1 MTTGYQKRIAQ
12 GWGAAMGRTVFW
24 LGLTFALSASS
35 AYAEKSS
42 DFFSS
47 YKQYNDAG
55 KAFLD
60 KIDPKT
66 GPIDLAEGIH
76 LDLKG
81 KFYFL
86 NKKDAVSVLTEAW
99 GNPPDAGSDA
109 IGMIFPSNYD
119 PIADNNWGI
128 ELRWEKIGYVDD
140 GDAASI
146 NYTELLSSMKADTL
160 SGNDQRVKDGFP
172 PITLIGWAS
181 PPVYDAVNKRLHWAK
196 ELQFGNDAVHTL
208 NYDVRFLGREGVF
221 VMSYIANVEQLP
233 EIKQSLDEVLG
244 LAGFSAGKRYTDFLP
259 GTDTVAA
266 VGIGG
271 LIAGKLAAKAGLLAV
286 ALIALKKF
294 GLILLVPL
302 AGLWR
307 LIRGNRKASS

>member
-1 MTTGYQKRIAQ
+1 
-12 GWGAAMGRTVFW
+12 MGRTAFW
-24 LGLTFALSASS
+24 LGLTLALSASP
-35 AYAEKSS
+35 ALAEKPS
-42 DFFSS
+42 DFFKS
-47 YKQYNDAG
+47 YQEYSDAG

-66 GPIDLAEGIH
+66 GVVDLPEGIH
-76 LDLKG
+76 LDLKD

-86 NKKDAVSVLTEAW
+86 DKKDTTSVLTEAW
-99 GNPPDAGSDA
+99 GNPPDSASDA
-109 IGMIFPSNYD
+109 LGMIFPVKYD

-140 GDAASI
+140 SDAASI
-146 NYTELLSSMKADTL
+146 DYTELLSSIQADTL

-172 PITLIGWAS
+172 PIKLIGWAS
-181 PPVYDAVNKRLHWAK
+181 PPVYDFVHKRLHWAK
-196 ELQFGNDAVHTL
+196 DLQFGDDTVHTL

-221 VMSYIANVEQLP
+221 VMSYIAKVEQLP

-244 LAGFSAGKRYTDFLP
+244 LADFNTGKKYTDFLP

-271 LIAGKLAAKAGLLAV
+271 LIAGKLAAKAGFLVV

-307 LIRGNRKASS
+307 FIRGNKTSS

>member
-1 MTTGYQKRIAQ
+1 MN
-12 GWGAAMGRTVFW
+12 RTVFW
-24 LGLTFALSASS
+24 LGLTLALSA
-35 AYAEKSS
+35 APAFAEKSS
-42 DFFSS
+42 EFFKS
-47 YKQYNDAG
+47 YQQYNDAG

-60 KIDPKT
+60 KIEPRT
-66 GPIDLAEGIH
+66 GAIDLAEGVH

-86 NKKDAVSVLTEAW
+86 DKKDTASVLTEAW
-99 GNPPDAGSDA
+99 GNPPDAGAGSV
-109 IGMIFPSNYD
+109 GMIFPASLD
-119 PIADNNWGI
+119 PIAENNWGI

-140 GDAASI
+140 SDAASI
-146 NYTELLSSMKADTL
+146 DYAELLRSMQEDTL
-160 SGNDQRVKDGFP
+160 SANDQRVKDGFQP
-172 PITLIGWAS
+172 VTLIGWAS

-196 ELQFGNDAVHTL
+196 ELQFGTDAVHTL

-221 VMSYIANVEQLP
+221 VMSYIATVEQLP
-233 EIKQSLDEVLG
+233 EIRQSLDEVLG
-244 LAGFSAGKRYTDFLP
+244 LATFSPGKKYVDFRPGF
-259 GTDTVAA
+259 DTVAA

-294 GLILLVPL
+294 GVILLVPL

-307 LIRGNRKASS
+307 LIRRNRDASS

>member
-1 MTTGYQKRIAQ
+1 
-12 GWGAAMGRTVFW
+12 MGRTFFW
-24 LGLTFALSASS
+24 LGLVLAFSICPAF
-35 AYAEKSS
+35 AEKSA
-42 DFFSS
+42 DFFKS
-47 YKQYNDAG
+47 YQQYNDAG

-66 GPIDLAEGIH
+66 GAIDLAEGVH
-76 LDLKG
+76 LDLKD

-86 NKKDAVSVLTEAW
+86 NKKDTASVLTEAW
-99 GNPPDAGSDA
+99 GNPPDAASESL
-109 IGMIFPSNYD
+109 GMIFPVSND
-119 PIADNNWGI
+119 PIAENNWGI

-140 GDAASI
+140 SEAGSI
-146 NYTELLSSMKADTL
+146 DYNELLRNMRADTL
-160 SGNDQRVKDGFP
+160 SGDDQRVKDGYS

-221 VMSYIANVEQLP
+221 VMSYIATVDQLP
-233 EIKQSLDEVLG
+233 EIKQSLDEVLD
-244 LAGFSAGKRYTDFLP
+244 LAVFKPGKTYLDFRP
-259 GTDTVAA
+259 GVDTVAA
-266 VGIGG
+266 IGIGG
-271 LIAGKLAAKAGLLAV
+271 LIAGKLAAKAGFLVV

-294 GLILLVPL
+294 GIFLLIPL

-307 LIRGNRKASS
+307 FIRGNRTTS

>member
-1 MTTGYQKRIAQ
+1 
-12 GWGAAMGRTVFW
+12 MGRTASW
-24 LGLTFALSASS
+24 LGLALALSACP
-35 AYAEKSS
+35 AFAEKSS
-42 DFFSS
+42 DFFKS
-47 YKQYNDAG
+47 YQQYNDAG

-60 KIDPKT
+60 KINPKT
-66 GPIDLAEGIH
+66 GAIDLAEGVH
-76 LDLKG
+76 LDLKD

-86 NKKDAVSVLTEAW
+86 DKKDTGLVLTEAW
-99 GNPPDAGSDA
+99 GNPADAGSDA
-109 IGMIFPSNYD
+109 VGMIFPNKYD

-128 ELRWEKIGYVDD
+128 ELRWEKIGHVDD
-140 GDAASI
+140 SDAASI
-146 NYTELLSSMKADTL
+146 DYGDLLRSMQADTL
-160 SGNDQRVKDGFP
+160 SGNGQRVKDGYP
-172 PITLIGWAS
+172 PVTLIGWAS

-196 ELQFGNDAVHTL
+196 DLQFGSDAVHTL

-221 VMSYIANVEQLP
+221 VMSYIAKVEQLP

-244 LAGFSAGKRYTDFLP
+244 LADFNTGKKYTDFLP

-307 LIRGNRKASS
+307 LIRGNRGASS

>member
-1 MTTGYQKRIAQ
+1 
-12 GWGAAMGRTVFW
+12 MGKTFFW
-24 LGLTFALSASS
+24 LSLTLAFSIGPAA
-35 AYAEKSS
+35 AEKSS
-42 DFFSS
+42 AFFKS
-47 YKQYNDAG
+47 YPQYNDAG

-66 GPIDLAEGIH
+66 GVIDLAEGVH
-76 LDLKG
+76 LDLKD

-86 NKKDAVSVLTEAW
+86 NKKDTVAVLTEAW
-99 GNPPDAGSDA
+99 GNPPDSGADA
-109 IGMIFPSNYD
+109 LGMIFPAAYD

-146 NYTELLSSMKADTL
+146 NYSELLSSMKADTL

-196 ELQFGNDAVHTL
+196 ELQFGSEAVHTL

-221 VMSYIANVEQLP
+221 VMSYIATVEQLP

-244 LAGFSAGKRYTDFLP
+244 LAAFNAGKKYVDFRP
-259 GTDTVAA
+259 AFDTVAE

-271 LIAGKLAAKAGLLAV
+271 LIAGKLAAKAGLLVV

-294 GLILLVPL
+294 GLILLIPL

-307 LIRGNRKASS
+307 LIRGNKSASS

>member
-1 MTTGYQKRIAQ
+1 MDRKAL
-12 GWGAAMGRTVFW
+12 W
-24 LGLTFALSASS
+24 LGVALAFSAEP
-35 AYAEKSS
+35 ALAEKSS
-42 DFFSS
+42 EFFKD
-47 YKQYNDAG
+47 YQQYNDDG

-60 KIDPKT
+60 KIEPKT
-66 GPIDLAEGIH
+66 GAVDLPEGIH
-76 LDLKG
+76 LDLKD

-86 NKKDAVSVLTEAW
+86 DRKDAKSVLTEAW
-99 GNPPDAGSDA
+99 GNPPDAGAGSV
-109 IGMIFPSNYD
+109 GMIFPASLD
-119 PIADNNWGI
+119 PIAENNWGI

-140 GDAASI
+140 SDAASI
-146 NYTELLSSMKADTL
+146 DYAELLRGMQEDTL
-160 SGNDQRVKDGFP
+160 SANDQRVKDGFP
-172 PITLIGWAS
+172 PVTLIGWAS

-196 ELQFGNDAVHTL
+196 ELQFGTDAVHTL

-221 VMSYIANVEQLP
+221 VMSYIAKVEQLP

-244 LAGFSAGKRYTDFLP
+244 LADFNTGKKYTDFLP

-307 LIRGNRKASS
+307 LIRGNRGASS

>member
-1 MTTGYQKRIAQ
+1 
-12 GWGAAMGRTVFW
+12 MGRTAFW
-24 LGLTFALSASS
+24 LGLTLALSSGPAW
-35 AYAEKSS
+35 AEKSS
-42 DFFSS
+42 EFFKG
-47 YKQYNDAG
+47 YQQYSDDG

-66 GPIDLAEGIH
+66 GVVDLPEGIH
-76 LDLKG
+76 LDLKD

-86 NKKDAVSVLTEAW
+86 DKKDATSVLTEAW
-99 GNPPDAGSDA
+99 GNPPETASEA
-109 IGMIFPSNYD
+109 LGMIFPIKYE
-119 PIADNNWGI
+119 PIAGNGWGI

-140 GDAASI
+140 SDAASI
-146 NYTELLSSMKADTL
+146 DYGELLSSMQADTL
-160 SGNDQRVKDGFP
+160 SGNDQRVKDGYQ
-172 PITLIGWAS
+172 PIKLVGWAS
-181 PPVYDAVNKRLHWAK
+181 PPVYDFVHKRLHWAK
-196 ELQFGNDAVHTL
+196 ELKFGDDTVRTL

-221 VMSYIANVEQLP
+221 VMSYIATVEQLP

-244 LAGFSAGKRYTDFLP
+244 LADFNTGKKYTDFLP

-271 LIAGKLAAKAGLLAV
+271 LIAGKLAAKAGFFVV

-294 GLILLVPL
+294 GFLLLVPL

-307 LIRGNRKASS
+307 FIRGNKTSS

>member
-1 MTTGYQKRIAQ
+1 MS
-12 GWGAAMGRTVFW
+12 RTSLW
-24 LGLTFALSASS
+24 LGLGLALSTWPAL
-35 AYAEKSS
+35 AEKPS
-42 DFFSS
+42 DFFKS
-47 YKQYNDAG
+47 YQGYNEAG

-60 KIDPKT
+60 KIDPKI
-66 GPIDLAEGIH
+66 GAVDLAEGVH
-76 LDLKG
+76 LNLGD

-86 NKKDAVSVLTEAW
+86 DKKDTVSVLTEAW
-99 GNPPDAGSDA
+99 GNPPNSASDA
-109 IGMIFPSNYD
+109 VGMIFPAKYD
-119 PIADNNWGI
+119 PLAEGNWGI

-146 NYTELLSSMKADTL
+146 DYDELLKSMQSDTL
-160 SGNDQRVKDGFP
+160 SGNDQRVKDGYP

-196 ELQFGNDAVHTL
+196 ELKFGNDATHTL

-221 VMSYIANVEQLP
+221 VMSYIATVEQLP
-233 EIKQSLDEVLG
+233 EIKQSLDGVLG
-244 LAGFSAGKRYTDFLP
+244 IADFTAGKKYSDFIP
-259 GTDTVAA
+259 STDTVAA

-271 LIAGKLAAKAGLLAV
+271 LIAGKLAAKAGLIAV

-307 LIRGNRKASS
+307 FIRGKKTTS